1 MLEVTWC
8 EFDENNGAGLLT
20 SEGELLAVV
29 MSSLTVSDAS
39 VKLTIVDKD
48 FEVSTVD
55 NFFEELVEKSVKY
68 SVGAADLIV
77 DFVMRL
83 TGMPTDTL
91 CDTNV
96 NNSVRLLRSDGELL
110 TAVVTVT
117 AFEVSVELITLDK
130 DLEMSIVDNLFEKLV
145 DEPIESVL
153 FSAVFIF
160 HFVE

>member
-1 MLEVTWC
+1 
-8 EFDENNGAGLLT
+8 
-20 SEGELLAVV
+20 
-29 MSSLTVSDAS
+29 
-39 VKLTIVDKD
+39 
-48 FEVSTVD
+48 
-55 NFFEELVEKSVKY
+55 
-68 SVGAADLIV
+68 
-77 DFVMRL
+77 
-83 TGMPTDTL
+83 MPTDTL

-96 NNSVRLLRSDGELL
+96 NNSVRLLRCDGELL

-117 AFEVSVELITLDK
+117 SFEVSVELITLNK